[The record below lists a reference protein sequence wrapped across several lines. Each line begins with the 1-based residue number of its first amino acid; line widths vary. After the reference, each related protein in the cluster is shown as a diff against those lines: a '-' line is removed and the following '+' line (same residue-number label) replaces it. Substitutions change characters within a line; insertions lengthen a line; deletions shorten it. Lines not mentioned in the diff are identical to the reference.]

1 MTNAIISKSL
11 SLVTLLS
18 AAAISNA
25 APQYTLDQSVSI
37 AQQQDPWL
45 RGSEF
50 RQQATEAKSIAAG
63 QLPDPVVSLSFAN
76 LPTDS
81 FDVDQ
86 EPMTQFKVGVKQA
99 IPRGDSLALKQ
110 DQLAQMSAQQP
121 YMRQDRR
128 AKVAVTVGQLWLEAF
143 RSQETIRLIEKDRS
157 LFEHLVDVAQVSYAS
172 AGGKTRQQDLVRAQL
187 ELTRLEDRLTK
198 LRQQKESTQASLGEW
213 LMGPEHRV
221 FEIAP
226 TLPDIKLVGLS
237 PVDTRNEESGSRLP
251 SFLWHPAIKA
261 IDQKIQ
267 VGTTGIELAK
277 QKYKPQWGINA
288 SYGYR
293 DEDPMGNDRADFFS
307 VGVSFDLPLFTEQ
320 RQDREL
326 QSAVAQEAAI
336 RTEKALKLRSM
347 RADYEAASAELRF
360 LNQRYA
366 LYQDRLLEE
375 IHDQAEASLTAYTND
390 TGDFAEVVR
399 ARIAELNA
407 NIDFLNI
414 KIDRL
419 KAILQL
425 NYFSVSTNGND
436 TEGSKL

>member
-1 MTNAIISKSL
+1 MSHATIIKCVGMASVL
-11 SLVTLLS
+11 ALAQIVEAL
-18 AAAISNA
+18 
-25 APQYTLDQSVSI
+25 PQYTLDQAVSV
-37 AQQQDPWL
+37 AQQHDPWL
-45 RGSEF
+45 RGSEY
-50 RQQATEAKSIAAG
+50 RQEATEAKSIAAG
-63 QLPDPVVSLSFAN
+63 QLPDPIVSLGIAN
-76 LPTDS
+76 LATDT
-81 FDVDQ
+81 FEFDQ

-110 DQLAQMSAQQP
+110 RQLAQMSAQHP

-128 AKVAVTVGQLWLEAF
+128 AMVAVTVGQLWLETY
-143 RSQETIRLIEKDRS
+143 RSRETIRLIEKDRS
-157 LFEHLVDVAQVSYAS
+157 LFEHLVDVAQVSYSS

-198 LRQQKESTQASLGEW
+198 LRQQQETAHASLAEW
-213 LMGPEHRV
+213 LIVPAQPDFR
-221 FEIAP
+221 IAP
-226 TLPDIKLVGLS
+226 TLPAIDLAGPSSADTGDKESDAGL
-237 PVDTRNEESGSRLP
+237 PA
-251 SFLWHPAIKA
+251 FLGHPAIKV

-267 VGTTGIELAK
+267 AGVTGIALAK
-277 QKYKPQWGINA
+277 QKYKPQWGLNA

-293 DEDPMGNDRADFFS
+293 DEDPMGNDRSDFVS
-307 VGVSFDLPLFTEQ
+307 VSVSFDLPLFTAQ

-336 RTEKALKLRSM
+336 KTEKALKLRSM
-347 RADYEAASAELRF
+347 RAGYEAASARLKF

-390 TGDFAEVVR
+390 DGDFAEVVR

-425 NYFSVSTNGND
+425 NYFGVSTNGSG